1 MRRLTLAVF
10 FCLAACGG
18 SVKPSSTDA
27 VDPSADLRAEYQR
40 FLFTAE
46 ARTVIADAAKAFSQ
60 DAIDSCLAAWVDE
73 LGGPSMLNEPI
84 AKPDVKGLRNFLS
97 QCLGG
102 PVPVD
107 MRNVSPMSL
116 RDTGL
121 GNR

>member
-18 SVKPSSTDA
+18 AVKSGTDA

-40 FLFTAE
+40 FLFTAD
-46 ARTVIADAAKAFSQ
+46 ARTVIASAAKVFSQ

-73 LGGPSMLNEPI
+73 LGGPSMPNEPI
-84 AKPDVKGLRNFLS
+84 AKPDVKGFRNFLS

-107 MRNVSPMSL
+107 MRSVSPMSL
-116 RDTGL
+116 RDTGV
-121 GNR
+121 GSR